1 MIITRSKEQVFG
13 FIRNSVDKK
22 LQGWKNKLLSQGGKE
37 IMLKAVAMAMP
48 TYTMSCFKLHTKLCR
63 ELSSKM
69 ADYWWGDNDGK
80 KKIHW
85 IGWKKMAA
93 KRSKGGLGFKDLQ
106 LFNKA
111 LLAKQVWKLITQPNL
126 LVSKVLKEKYYPKLS
141 VSIARCL
148 KMHRGSGGAYLGSE
162 MNCRKESGGE

>member
-1 MIITRSKEQVFG
+1 MEKKFVEKKRQGRESK
-13 FIRNSVDKK
+13 R
-22 LQGWKNKLLSQGGKE
+22 LRQGGE
-37 IMLKAVAMAMP
+37 GIMLTAGGMAMP
-48 TYTMSCFKLHTKLCR
+48 SHPMACFKLHTKVWR